1 MTAAFTGTPGYA
13 ATIIHVPGDAAT
25 LDQAVSMVPDGGIVE
40 LAAGTYSGGF
50 AYNNLGKAFTIR
62 ALVAE
67 SVALDGGGVQPVFQ
81 LHNSTPSAG
90 GSIVFQNLVI
100 RNGMSTSDGL
110 AGGVTLSRADAT
122 FIDCS
127 FENNSVSLPNHRN
140 TAGGSRAIQ

>member
-1 MTAAFTGTPGYA
+1 MAAAFTSTPGYA

-67 SVALDGGGVQPVFQ
+67 SVAHFLRCVWQGNVAK
-81 LHNSTPSAG
+81 NEAG
-90 GSIVFQNLVI
+90 GLRVSTDSIAVVHSSQFN
-100 RNGMSTSDGL
+100 
-110 AGGVTLSRADAT
+110 
-122 FIDCS
+122 
-127 FENNSVSLPNHRN
+127 NNSVSLPSHRN
-140 TAGGSRAIQ
+140 TAGGGRAIQ